1 MWNHTV
7 VASASVER
15 IYYQVQNTQ
24 PSEILTSVQAFDF
37 DIVEQ
42 QYQATSSETEKLS

>member
-1 MWNHTV
+1 
-7 VASASVER
+7 
-15 IYYQVQNTQ
+15 VQNTQ

-42 QYQATSSETEKLS
+42 QYQATSLVTENISKNTQVNLEDYIFATC